1 MDFLLNARRRKDIGR
16 KVKALRKEGLF
27 PMVIYGYKIN
37 AMPIQTSQKEFIKI
51 LKDAGE
57 SSIISVKIEGE
68 NSSMDVVIH
77 DIAFDSSHKP
87 IHADLYKIQK
97 DKEIVSE
104 IPLEFIG
111 ESRAVKEEKC
121 ILVKNLE
128 SVEVK
133 CLPKSLPHSLIVNL
147 DELKNAGDAIRIN
160 SIKTEKNVKIINDA
174 NDVVAMAEEPK
185 MQENKQDVSA
195 EGVKSESDKDAS
207 ARNASRGNVGK
218 EDNEEKQTTK

>member
-1 MDFLLNARRRKDIGR
+1 MDFLLNAQRRKDTGR
-16 KVKALRKEGLF
+16 KVKALRRAGLF
-27 PMVIYGYKIN
+27 PMVVYGYKID
-37 AMPIQTSQKEFIKI
+37 AMPIQTSQKEFAKI

-68 NSSMDVVIH
+68 DFPMDVVIH
-77 DIAFDSSHKP
+77 DIAFDSSQNP

-97 DKEIVSE
+97 DKEMVSE

-133 CLPKSLPHSLIVNL
+133 CLPKNLPHSLNVNL
-147 DELKNAGDAIRIN
+147 DELKNAGDVIRIS
-160 SIKTEKNVKIINDA
+160 SIKIEKEVKIINDS

-185 MQENKQDVSA
+185 MQEDKQDVSA
-195 EGVKSESDKDAS
+195 EEVKKEADKDKTSVAE
-207 ARNASRGNVGK
+207 N
-218 EDNEEKQTTK
+218 NEAKQTTK